1 MSTVDALLKYFNNNN
16 GVGESAVNAL
26 SGLTVG
32 QDSYNSIGS
41 NNDALNAQIQYLSD
55 MYNPDGAVAQQMA
68 KALAAKDAK
77 AGRNSQYA
85 ARSATLQSQLASG
98 ASNNA
103 SRIAQLIQQKQNAE
117 SQQQQVRAGQLGSLF
132 DLAKRTGAVDWAGNQ
147 LKDLF
152 GMNQSQQPNYSLS
165 GMADSGS
172 PQGLDTSFTQSSNP
186 YSIQTGSAQGL
197 STSNPNALMPD
208 WNSTSYTP
216 QANDAGSNG
225 WNEDMP
231 YQYY

>member
-1 MSTVDALLKYFNNNN
+1 MSSVDALLKYFNNNK

-32 QDSYNSIGS
+32 QDAYNNIGS
-41 NNDALNAQIQYLSD
+41 NNDALNAQISYLSD

-68 KALAAKDAK
+68 KAIAAKDAK

-85 ARSATLQSQLASG
+85 ARSALLQSQLASG
-98 ASNNA
+98 ASSNA
-103 SRIAQLIQQKQNAE
+103 ARIAALMQQKQNSE
-117 SQQQQVRAGQLGSLF
+117 TQQQQIRAGQLGSLF

-152 GMNQSQQPNYSLS
+152 SSNQYQPSEYTLS
-165 GMADSGS
+165 GLPGAGYS
-172 PQGLDTSFTQSSNP
+172 QGLDSTLTNTDNP
-186 YSIQTGSAQGL
+186 FSLQTGTPQGL
-197 STSNPNALMPD
+197 STTNPNALMPD
-208 WNSTSYTP
+208 WDTSSYTP
-216 QANDAGSNG
+216 QANDPGTNG
-225 WNEDMP
+225 WNEDLP